1 MSVTRASVTRAHFPA
16 HFRLRSADDF
26 QRVFKTTRFK
36 SGDRYLLIL
45 AIPNSLDYPRLG
57 MAISIKNSGNAVNRN
72 RLKRIVRETFRVNRE
87 SLEANDYVVLTRSGI
102 SALDNPSIAKALLT
116 HWQTINKKC
125 EN

>member
-1 MSVTRASVTRAHFPA
+1 
-16 HFRLRSADDF
+16 
-26 QRVFKTTRFK
+26 
-36 SGDRYLLIL
+36 
-45 AIPNSLDYPRLG
+45 